1 MRSFGKLGVVLLVLM
16 ALASCGQSKLTDIES
31 LRSQFRSAMSLA
43 SEADLFVNFVR
54 NGQATVNYA
63 AGHAKQLAE
72 LIQQS
77 ESELKQMAEAPAAPA
92 AVRTCNDSL
101 ESLRREV
108 LEIPNSLGKPPALQD
123 RERTILEIQRQLK
136 QASASL

>member
-1 MRSFGKLGVVLLVLM
+1 M
-16 ALASCGQSKLTDIES
+16 
-31 LRSQFRSAMSLA
+31 
-43 SEADLFVNFVR
+43 FVNFVR

-77 ESELKQMAEAPAAPA
+77 QTELKKMANAPAAPA
-92 AVRTCNDSL
+92 ALRTRNDSL

-108 LEIPNSLGKPPALQD
+108 LEIPNALDNPPALQD
-123 RERTILEIQRQLK
+123 RERTITEIQRQLK

>member
-1 MRSFGKLGVVLLVLM
+1 M
-16 ALASCGQSKLTDIES
+16 
-31 LRSQFRSAMSLA
+31 
-43 SEADLFVNFVR
+43 FVNFVR
-54 NGQATVNYA
+54 NRQATVNYA
-63 AGHAKQLAE
+63 AGHAQQLAE

-77 ESELKQMAEAPAAPA
+77 QTELKKMANAPAAPA

-108 LEIPNSLGKPPALQD
+108 LEIPNSLHNPSALQD
-123 RERTILEIQRQLK
+123 RERTIIEIQRQLM